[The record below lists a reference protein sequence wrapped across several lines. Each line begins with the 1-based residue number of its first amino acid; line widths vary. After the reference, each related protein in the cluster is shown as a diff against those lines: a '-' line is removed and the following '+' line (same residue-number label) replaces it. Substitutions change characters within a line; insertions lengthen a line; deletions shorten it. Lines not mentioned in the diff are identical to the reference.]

1 MSRFILSLFFIVS
14 ISWPGLTAHKE
25 PEPIHKGILDLR
37 ECTLDDE
44 FFLKLDGEW
53 EFYWNRFISP
63 DEFLSTSPPLPDLY
77 CDIPSY
83 WSDYAIN
90 EKPLS
95 GFGHGTY
102 RLQILLPKGCRKI
115 LALEVPVFDAAYSL
129 FLDDRFINSNGK
141 TGTSEINSEGGYRPF
156 VTGYRPVS
164 DTLSILIHVSNYQH
178 RRGGFWKSMIIGDP
192 LKIDKLSNEY
202 ALINYISLGILLAF
216 ALFFFIF
223 FLLFKEDRLL
233 LYFSL
238 TLAGIFLRFIS
249 TDLYPILLITN
260 ISWSWLIRFEYL
272 GSFIAFIFGMWYFYS
287 LFPSKLFYHFRN
299 INSIL
304 SAIAVLIIV
313 FFKVSTFSY
322 TMWYFQPIVTVFLLF
337 FVGTGFLH
345 LFRSTPGK
353 WAYFAG
359 SVVLV
364 IALINDIL
372 LANSRTAISNDY
384 VVHFAIQ
391 IFVFIQAIMLIR
403 KWIVSYYEKESLH
416 AEIAHMNQNLEIIV
430 KKRTAQL
437 ESQNLEIS
445 KQKEKIENQ
454 NKTLHE
460 SLDFKNKFFSII
472 AHDLKSPIASLVQ
485 ISEFTDAD
493 MPVEDRLRIW
503 ASVKGL
509 VKSAADLIDNLLYW
523 GRSQGN
529 QLQFK
534 PEQVSI
540 PKIMDETIVF
550 FIELAKQKSIKLS
563 YSNEED
569 IQAYIDKELMQIV
582 FRNIISNALKF
593 THPGGVISLKT
604 QADPEI
610 SDRVIL
616 SVEDD
621 GLGMDRAVI
630 DNLLENKEIISTAG
644 TANEHGTGLGLRL
657 CYDLVKINKGEM
669 KIESTPGKGTT
680 ILLYLPASE

>member
-1 MSRFILSLFFIVS
+1 MSRYILLIVFIVNFGW
-14 ISWPGLTAHKE
+14 IGLAAPNE
-25 PEPIHKGILDLR
+25 PAQVLKGILDLR
-37 ECTLDDE
+37 ECAIDDD

-53 EFYWNRFISP
+53 EFYWDRFVFP
-63 DEFLSTSPPLPDLY
+63 EEFLATSPPLPDLY

-83 WSDYAIN
+83 WSEYSIN

-102 RLQILLPKGCRKI
+102 RLQILLPEGCRKI
-115 LALEVPVFDAAYSL
+115 LAFEIPVFDAAYSL
-129 FLDDRFINSNGK
+129 YLDNKLAGSNGK
-141 TGTSEINSEGGYRPF
+141 TGTSKINSEGGYNPF

-164 DTLSILIHVSNYQH
+164 DTLTILVQVSNYQH
-178 RRGGFWKSMIIGDP
+178 RRGGFWKSMKIGDP
-192 LKIDKLSNEY
+192 LKIDRLSSEY
-202 ALINYISLGILLAF
+202 ALMNYISLGILLAF

-249 TDLYPILLITN
+249 TDLYPILLFAN

-272 GSFIAFIFGMWYFYS
+272 GSFIAFTFGMWYFYS
-287 LFPSKLFYHFRN
+287 LFSSKLFYHFRN

-304 SAIAVLIIV
+304 SAIAVFLIV

-322 TMWYFQPIVTVFLLF
+322 TMWYFQPIITVFLLF
-337 FVGTGFLH
+337 FVGTSFLH
-345 LFRSTPGK
+345 LFRATPGK

-359 SVVLV
+359 SVVLIV
-364 IALINDIL
+364 ALINDIL
-372 LANSRTAISNDY
+372 LANSKTAISSDY

-391 IFVFIQAIMLIR
+391 IFVFIQAVMLIR
-403 KWIVSYYEKESLH
+403 KWIVSYQEKESLH

-454 NKTLHE
+454 NKTLQE

-485 ISEFTDAD
+485 ISELTDED
-493 MPVEDRLRIW
+493 MPAEDRLQIW

-509 VKSAADLIDNLLYW
+509 MKSAADLIDNLLYW

-529 QLQFK
+529 QLHFK
-534 PEQVSI
+534 PELVSLHEI
-540 PKIMDETIVF
+540 LDETIAL
-550 FIELAKQKSIKLS
+550 FIEIAKQKSIKLS
-563 YSNEED
+563 YSDEED
-569 IQAYIDKELMQIV
+569 THAFIDKVLMQIV

-593 THPGGVISLKT
+593 TNSGGIVSLKT
-604 QADPEI
+604 QADPQTSERI
-610 SDRVIL
+610 IL

-621 GLGMDRAVI
+621 GVGMDRAVI

-657 CYDLVKINKGEM
+657 CYDLIKINKGEM
-669 KIESTPGKGTT
+669 RIESTPGKGTT
-680 ILLYLPASE
+680 ILLFLPASE